1 MRGGAGVA
9 RGAVEC
15 RRVPREGARRARRR
29 GPIGRHSRLGLLAL
43 VVLFAFLYY
52 SPLQRFVETRGDLAA
67 RRAEVAELRV
77 ERNRLEARL
86 ERSTS
91 LEALRREARR
101 IGYVEP
107 DERLFIVKGITQWRR
122 AQARC
127 ADDPGACAAP

>member
-1 MRGGAGVA
+1 MV
-9 RGAVEC
+9 
-15 RRVPREGARRARRR
+15 
-29 GPIGRHSRLGLLAL
+29 AL
-43 VVLFAFLYY
+43 VALFGFLYY
-52 SPLQRFVETRGDLAA
+52 SPLQRFLETRGELVA
-67 RRAEVAELRV
+67 RRGEVAELRA

-101 IGYVEP
+101 IGFVEP

-127 ADDPGACAAP
+127 AQDPTACRTP

>member
-1 MRGGAGVA
+1 
-9 RGAVEC
+9 
-15 RRVPREGARRARRR
+15 
-29 GPIGRHSRLGLLAL
+29 
-43 VVLFAFLYY
+43 VLFAFLYY

-107 DERLFIVKGITQWRR
+107 DERLFIVKGIAQWRR

-127 ADDPGACAAP
+127 ADDPSACAVP